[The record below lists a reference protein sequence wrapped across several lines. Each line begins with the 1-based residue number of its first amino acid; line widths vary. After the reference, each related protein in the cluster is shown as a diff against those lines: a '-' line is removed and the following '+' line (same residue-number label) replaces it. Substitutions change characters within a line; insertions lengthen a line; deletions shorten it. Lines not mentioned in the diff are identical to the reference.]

1 MARIFIKRALCVACA
16 VLALFLLN
24 AVSFADAGEKP
35 PIKQLGTYG
44 QQVRIADY
52 DNCLTDREE
61 AELLEILQ
69 KSAKSAKCN
78 IGVVI
83 TKDLEGK
90 SDKKYTEAFLDDNFG
105 YNSDSIVL
113 MLFNS
118 YNRPQY
124 ASATDVLT
132 ESKSIKSRFQSKSVK
147 ILDNIYDKMGEPRG
161 NKYAY
166 NTTTKTYGGY
176 DYYAAIKEFAR
187 NVKRYGS
194 GGFIRLGAMLGD
206 YITGNFTFFGGGLVI
221 AAVVTLG
228 IVSSKVR
235 GYKRKATLSASNY
248 LDRRATRVTRQ
259 VDQFVR
265 EYTTSHT
272 NSSSSGGHGGGHHGG
287 GGGHHSTGGHH
298 R

>member
-1 MARIFIKRALCVACA
+1 MAKMFCKRAVCVVIA
-16 VLALFLLN
+16 VLALFVTS
-24 AVSFADAGEKP
+24 AVSFAEAAEKV

-44 QQVRIADY
+44 QQARIADY
-52 DNCLTDREE
+52 DNCLTESEE
-61 AELLEILQ
+61 AKLLEIMQ
-69 KSAKSAKCN
+69 KAAKSAKCN

-83 TKDLEGK
+83 TKELDGK
-90 SDKKYTEAFLDDNFG
+90 SDEKYTEDFLDDNFG
-105 YNSDSIVL
+105 RSSYSVVL

-124 ASATDVLT
+124 SSATDVLT
-132 ESKSIKSRFQSKSVK
+132 ESQAIRSRFQSKSTK
-147 ILDNIYDKMGEPRG
+147 ILDNIYDKMGEPIG

-166 NTTTKTYGGY
+166 NETTKTYGGY
-176 DYYAAIKEFAR
+176 DYYAAVKEFAR

-194 GGFIRLGAMLGD
+194 GGFIKLGAIIGD
-206 YITGNFTFFGGGLVI
+206 YITGNFTFFAGGLVI
-221 AAVVTLG
+221 AFLIMFA
-228 IVSSKVR
+228 IVGAKVR

-272 NSSSSGGHGGGHHGG
+272 HSSSSGGHGGGHGG
-287 GGGHHSTGGHH
+287 GGGHHSSHGHH
-298 R
+298 T